1 MECAY
6 FLTGRVTPIGGDSVE
21 VVLILNDTRSD
32 DPIAN
37 ESEPGLAADTW
48 RHGLRAVN
56 KLLPTIIP
64 GATRDVEAE
73 WRRRP
78 PRAIASFLLGE
89 SDFRRVRH
97 AEALEHYS
105 AAVDAD
111 STFALAAIRG
121 AQAAT
126 WSHDP
131 VEAASLVRIA
141 LRQQLEPRYAH
152 FARGYTAF
160 LEGRADSA
168 AAEFRRVV
176 TVEPA
181 MSSAW
186 MQLGEVY
193 VHLLPMAGNTDSL
206 ALAALETAHRID
218 PTATVLQF
226 HLIEIYLRGGDITR
240 AAPLAE
246 QFIAG
251 SGSNELAA
259 KVSIMLECVRDGASS
274 IGWDSIA
281 ARQPLPLLMASSSLA
296 AGMAQP
302 ACAEAGF
309 AALLR
314 VDTAATPEADG
325 RRWSAVMGLHAT
337 LLARGDTAA
346 TVAMLDSVAERWG
359 YGRSLFLFGAPFVH
373 AFVDRAH
380 AMALSDAELYGHD
393 YRGVRFNTRLWE
405 LGLVEAVRGRTDVA
419 DAVARE
425 LEHRASEA
433 GSARD
438 TRMATS
444 VRAHAA
450 LARGDTAR
458 AVLLLESLLAAPVTM
473 AIIDWDEAE
482 PYGLE
487 RLTLAR
493 ILTARGQ
500 HRRAIEIANVI
511 DSSAPIIYAAFVPA
525 SLVVRADA
533 ADAMHDSELATR
545 FRDRLAALQRS
556 AQAVQ

>member
-1 MECAY
+1 
-6 FLTGRVTPIGGDSVE
+6 
-21 VVLILNDTRSD
+21 
-32 DPIAN
+32 
-37 ESEPGLAADTW
+37 
-48 RHGLRAVN
+48 
-56 KLLPTIIP
+56 
-64 GATRDVEAE
+64 
-73 WRRRP
+73 
-78 PRAIASFLLGE
+78 
-89 SDFRRVRH
+89 
-97 AEALEHYS
+97 
-105 AAVDAD
+105 
-111 STFALAAIRG
+111 
-121 AQAAT
+121 
-126 WSHDP
+126 
-131 VEAASLVRIA
+131 
-141 LRQQLEPRYAH
+141 
-152 FARGYTAF
+152 
-160 LEGRADSA
+160 
-168 AAEFRRVV
+168 
-176 TVEPA
+176 
-181 MSSAW
+181 
-186 MQLGEVY
+186 
-193 VHLLPMAGNTDSL
+193 
-206 ALAALETAHRID
+206 
-218 PTATVLQF
+218 
-226 HLIEIYLRGGDITR
+226 
-240 AAPLAE
+240 
-246 QFIAG
+246 
-251 SGSNELAA
+251 
-259 KVSIMLECVRDGASS
+259 
-274 IGWDSIA
+274 
-281 ARQPLPLLMASSSLA
+281 
-296 AGMAQP
+296 
-302 ACAEAGF
+302 
-309 AALLR
+309 
-314 VDTAATPEADG
+314 
-325 RRWSAVMGLHAT
+325 MGLHAT

-359 YGRSLFLFGAPFVH
+359 YGRSLLLFGAPFVR

-500 HRRAIEIANVI
+500 HRRAIEIANVL